1 MATNITEHC
10 FEFGAM
16 KYFRG
21 NAHLV
26 EIGTYGEK
34 KDPIG
39 AKAYLD
45 TEGTVNR
52 EYLAPR
58 VDKGKPVGV
67 AWEQT
72 TKAELEVNG
81 LVPVFGL
88 NISAAGAYGHGEVK
102 AADLKLFNLSIAET
116 PLKQMLN
123 NDAVNVRKFFAAQ
136 GNSARI
142 VSEVWVVM
150 EAELA
155 EHFNTSGAI
164 TVGVKGVDMNVTAK
178 GGKHGTQTITLSK
191 GSVFAYKLH
200 KVKDWNKDK
209 TQILGMEADYK
220 GMN

>member
-1 MATNITEHC
+1 MATKITEHC

-45 TEGTVNR
+45 TEGTVKR
-52 EYLAPR
+52 EYLAPH
-58 VDKGKPVGV
+58 VEKGKPVGV

-81 LVPVFGL
+81 PIPVFGL
-88 NISAAGAYGHGEVK
+88 NLNVAAGFGYDKVK
-102 AADLKLFNLSIAET
+102 TANLKLFNLSIAET

-123 NDAVNVRKFFAAQ
+123 NDAVNVRKYFAAE
-136 GNSARI
+136 GNDARI

-155 EHFNTSGAI
+155 EHFNTSGSVA
-164 TVGVKGVDMNVTAK
+164 VSVKGVDMNVTAK

-191 GSVFAYKLH
+191 GTVFAYKLH

-209 TQILGMEADYK
+209 TQIVQMEADYK

>member
-45 TEGTVNR
+45 TEGTVKR

-58 VDKGKPVGV
+58 VDKGRPVGV

-88 NISAAGAYGHGEVK
+88 NISVAGTYDHGEVK

-164 TVGVKGVDMNVTAK
+164 MVGVKGVDMNVTAK

>member
-1 MATNITEHC
+1 MATKITEHC

-52 EYLAPR
+52 EYLASR
-58 VDKGKPVGV
+58 VEKGKPVGV

-81 LVPVFGL
+81 PIPVFGL
-88 NISAAGAYGHGEVK
+88 TLNVATGFDYGKVK
-102 AADLKLFNLSIAET
+102 TADLKLFNLSIAET

-123 NDAVNVRKFFAAQ
+123 NDAVSARKFFAQ
-136 GNSARI
+136 EGNDARI

-155 EHFNTSGAI
+155 EHFNTSGALA
-164 TVGVKGVDMNVTAK
+164 VSVKGVDMNVTAK

-191 GSVFAYKLH
+191 GSAFAYKLH

>member
-10 FEFGAM
+10 FEFGAL

-34 KDPIG
+34 KDPVG

-52 EYLAPR
+52 EFLAPR
-58 VDKGKPVGV
+58 VEKGKPVGV

-81 LVPVFGL
+81 PVPVFGL
-88 NISAAGAYGHGEVK
+88 NLNVAAGFDYGKVK
-102 AADLKLFNLSIAET
+102 TANLKLFNLSIPET

-123 NDAVNVRKFFAAQ
+123 NDAVNVRKYFAAE
-136 GNSARI
+136 GNDARI

-155 EHFNTSGAI
+155 EHFNTSGA
-164 TVGVKGVDMNVTAK
+164 VAVAVKGVDMNVTAK